1 MVHTQGPCCS
11 SFDVSA
17 YHDAAASG
25 HMRYIGQTLPSVN
38 HHACWSMIRVRE
50 EDGRRRPWKDRVTL
64 STGRTVGGYN
74 PRTSR
79 YQPVSL
85 PQIMNIHHCIPW
97 YPVPETAIKGS
108 YPRIHECSQIARH
121 PAERHPTA
129 GGSFAQMSTGQ

>member
-1 MVHTQGPCCS
+1 MHTQGPCCS

-74 PRTSR
+74 PDE
-79 YQPVSL
+79 P
-85 PQIMNIHHCIPW
+85 I
-97 YPVPETAIKGS
+97 
-108 YPRIHECSQIARH
+108 
-121 PAERHPTA
+121 
-129 GGSFAQMSTGQ
+129 STGILATNSEYPSLYSMVPGSRNSNKGKLSKDPRRFSNCEAPG